1 MKYFLI
7 FRHPHITSAEKDL
20 ILISLGKKP
29 FLSSKNSLSPIPISE
44 SNNEGYNFVDD
55 DKVPIIEI
63 EAKTEMK
70 PKVPIKDIFTSIPVY
85 AIIIGHC
92 CQGWGF
98 YTLLTEMPT
107 YLNQILHFDIKEVSM
122 PFF

>member
-1 MKYFLI
+1 MKYFFLI
-7 FRHPHITSAEKDL
+7 CRHPHITCAEKDL

-29 FLSSKNSLSPIPISE
+29 FVSSENSLSPTPISE
-44 SNNEGYNFVDD
+44 SNNEGYNFVDY
-55 DKVPIIEI
+55 DKAPIIEK
-63 EAKTEMK
+63 EAKTRMN

-107 YLNQILHFDIKEVSM
+107 YLSQILHFNIKEVSM
-122 PFF
+122 HF

>member
-1 MKYFLI
+1 M
-7 FRHPHITSAEKDL
+7 
-20 ILISLGKKP
+20 ISLGKKP

-55 DKVPIIEI
+55 DKAPIIEI

-122 PFF
+122 PFLKGKSMFFFY